1 MATRE
6 GRPAQT
12 FQTPLQEHEK
22 PELAGKIPGAAA
34 NNRRWH
40 RLATHLNQGCR
51 VEYYVFLGL
60 ATVGGTIMVCQFVL
74 TLIGMGD
81 HGADGADAG
90 GHDLHLDGHH
100 GDASDGHADGHDSHA
115 AENHTAAAN
124 WLFSVISFR
133 TVVAAFTFFGLGGL
147 ACQSAEVSLLPT
159 FVIALGCGAAAMY
172 GVHFLMR
179 SLHRFGADGTI
190 RISGAV
196 GKTGTVY
203 IPIPADKS
211 ASGKVQLN
219 VQNRLVEYEA
229 VTDSGEKLP
238 TGARVVVTGV
248 VNSRILVVE
257 REREQVA
264 SA

>member
-1 MATRE
+1 M
-6 GRPAQT
+6 
-12 FQTPLQEHEK
+12 
-22 PELAGKIPGAAA
+22 
-34 NNRRWH
+34 
-40 RLATHLNQGCR
+40 

-74 TLIGMGD
+74 TLVGMGD
-81 HGADGADAG
+81 HGADGAGAG

-100 GDASDGHADGHDSHA
+100 AGGDAHGHDSHA

-133 TVVAAFTFFGLGGL
+133 TVVAAFTFFGLAGL
-147 ACQSAEVSLLPT
+147 ACQSAQVSLLPT

-203 IPIPADKS
+203 IPIPADKAS
-211 ASGKVQLN
+211 AGKVQLN
-219 VQNRLVEYEA
+219 LQNRLVEYEA

-238 TGARVVVTGV
+238 TGARVVVTAV

-257 REREQVA
+257 REREAVA
-264 SA
+264 SANA